1 MANTAADIQKLY
13 IAYFNRP
20 ADPSGLAYWTASSMT
35 VAQIANSFAEQ
46 AEYKATYGGQS
57 TETVVN
63 SLYMNLFGRA
73 AEPAGL
79 VYWVGEIVAGRST
92 IGSVAINILNGAK
105 DADKIA
111 VDSKT
116 TAATSFTT
124 ALDTTEEMVAYSK
137 AGGTADAKV
146 WLAGVTTA
154 ATATSQIATQNTVI
168 AAIVENAASNIQLT
182 SGTDKLPGTSF
193 EAGLVYTPDGG
204 KRVNAL
210 QDEDVLTG
218 TGSNNTLNATLGN
231 ANDNGGQVITPKLN
245 NIHNINVAFTGSSNA
260 GNVSNNAVN
269 KLDLQDTTGLKT
281 LNVTRITDPEA
292 SITIDNMTSVPTSIK
307 LNQTNSPSGTEKFT
321 FVSQAV
327 EGKTDATTFTLN
339 DVKAAG
345 VTLEAKDGATG
356 IETIN
361 LVSSG
366 AANMV
371 GVFTAQDVQTLTI
384 TGDKALTLGSKS
396 NTTNANQPE
405 ATRYAAGL
413 ANVAGSLTKINAAGL
428 TAALDLTIGSEINAG
443 LDGTSGVNV
452 DMAITGGSGND
463 IFRLATDANIDAAD
477 TIVGGADAGTD
488 TNTLVLLGNNSVAG
502 AVTKVQALEI
512 RTGHDAATG
521 ADTVSVD
528 ASKIADLV
536 KTYIRNEGQEDTGV
550 GAVKWTSASEGATV
564 SLSKLNAA
572 QAGAITI
579 AHGTT
584 GNSALANLT
593 VNLSATSTAS
603 ATGVTIVDGVN
614 KNPVFNFT
622 LKTNSKV
629 ATITDSDTESNTV
642 YMAAGTAPSGAG
654 SKIALV
660 GGATGSYFNM
670 DTNSGNS
677 AAAAVG
683 RGGYGYATDGSTGSN
698 TTAVDDAGNLDY
710 DSVFTVYTAA
720 AADRQLAETFDG
732 SAYKGDITVRFG
744 DITKADG
751 VSSQSI
757 KGGDGNDTF
766 IFDALTNENAGFTS
780 ADTVAG
786 GKGTDT
792 LVIDG
797 NTLALAG
804 TPRVNHNTSEWDNV
818 TGIDALRFVKN
829 EGVSNVGNG
838 STVTVAGGAYYAHI
852 DNDFISQ
859 TDAGNRLTVV
869 NNDGDSSVNSESDLV
884 LDLTGLSQL
893 KFVSFYGANGQG
905 ATGISSNRVIVDDVS
920 ANQNMVLD
928 GGDTDTTAAAIGNN
942 NVYNVLN
949 TANASISDLSQTK
962 NFGLIEFTNDQA
974 VAQTLNLTLNNTI
987 VEAMVDGSS
996 TASTVAL
1003 QEVLKVTAVDNA
1015 AVASALNIDARS
1027 VTGFHSLNVTGSV
1040 AGNDVLR
1047 LDTNVGGSAHTAA
1060 LGASTADR
1068 VNWTG
1073 GSSTMTAVLNM
1084 NTGSMAFTV
1093 LPTTTTH
1100 TVTGSEY
1107 LDISSLSYT
1116 STTITG
1122 GVLAS
1127 TIVGGAGVDTIT
1139 GSAAGNRIVAAGGND
1154 VITLG
1159 GGVDVV
1165 VISNTAASADTITGF
1180 TVGADKIEI
1189 SKALFAGL
1197 TSAAGGNIAGAEFTI
1212 GAAAVG
1218 AVAQFVYN
1226 AGALSYDADGSGA
1239 GVAVLV
1245 ATLVGAP
1252 VVVAT
1257 DINIVA

>member
-366 AANMV
+366 AANTV

-488 TNTLVLLGNNSVAG
+488 TN
-502 AVTKVQALEI
+502 
-512 RTGHDAATG
+512 
-521 ADTVSVD
+521 
-528 ASKIADLV
+528 
-536 KTYIRNEGQEDTGV
+536 
-550 GAVKWTSASEGATV
+550 
-564 SLSKLNAA
+564 
-572 QAGAITI
+572 
-579 AHGTT
+579 
-584 GNSALANLT
+584 
-593 VNLSATSTAS
+593 
-603 ATGVTIVDGVN
+603 
-614 KNPVFNFT
+614 
-622 LKTNSKV
+622 
-629 ATITDSDTESNTV
+629 
-642 YMAAGTAPSGAG
+642 
-654 SKIALV
+654 
-660 GGATGSYFNM
+660 
-670 DTNSGNS
+670 
-677 AAAAVG
+677 
-683 RGGYGYATDGSTGSN
+683 
-698 TTAVDDAGNLDY
+698 
-710 DSVFTVYTAA
+710 
-720 AADRQLAETFDG
+720 
-732 SAYKGDITVRFG
+732 
-744 DITKADG
+744 
-751 VSSQSI
+751 
-757 KGGDGNDTF
+757 
-766 IFDALTNENAGFTS
+766 
-780 ADTVAG
+780 
-786 GKGTDT
+786 
-792 LVIDG
+792 
-797 NTLALAG
+797 
-804 TPRVNHNTSEWDNV
+804 
-818 TGIDALRFVKN
+818 
-829 EGVSNVGNG
+829 
-838 STVTVAGGAYYAHI
+838 
-852 DNDFISQ
+852 
-859 TDAGNRLTVV
+859 
-869 NNDGDSSVNSESDLV
+869 
-884 LDLTGLSQL
+884 
-893 KFVSFYGANGQG
+893 
-905 ATGISSNRVIVDDVS
+905 
-920 ANQNMVLD
+920 
-928 GGDTDTTAAAIGNN
+928 IG
-942 NVYNVLN
+942 
-949 TANASISDLSQTK
+949 
-962 NFGLIEFTNDQA
+962 
-974 VAQTLNLTLNNTI
+974 
-987 VEAMVDGSS
+987 
-996 TASTVAL
+996 
-1003 QEVLKVTAVDNA
+1003 
-1015 AVASALNIDARS
+1015 
-1027 VTGFHSLNVTGSV
+1027 
-1040 AGNDVLR
+1040 
-1047 LDTNVGGSAHTAA
+1047 
-1060 LGASTADR
+1060 
-1068 VNWTG
+1068 
-1073 GSSTMTAVLNM
+1073 
-1084 NTGSMAFTV
+1084 
-1093 LPTTTTH
+1093 
-1100 TVTGSEY
+1100 
-1107 LDISSLSYT
+1107 
-1116 STTITG
+1116 
-1122 GVLAS
+1122 
-1127 TIVGGAGVDTIT
+1127 IVG
-1139 GSAAGNRIVAAGGND
+1139 
-1154 VITLG
+1154 
-1159 GGVDVV
+1159 
-1165 VISNTAASADTITGF
+1165 
-1180 TVGADKIEI
+1180 
-1189 SKALFAGL
+1189 
-1197 TSAAGGNIAGAEFTI
+1197 
-1212 GAAAVG
+1212 
-1218 AVAQFVYN
+1218 
-1226 AGALSYDADGSGA
+1226 
-1239 GVAVLV
+1239 
-1245 ATLVGAP
+1245 
-1252 VVVAT
+1252 
-1257 DINIVA
+1257 